1 MAYENGTHALRQLLL
16 FGRYGAHITR
26 TPEKIIGLPGE
37 SYYFVEVTSK
47 EGTRYIIE
55 AYGEEARE
63 LEHEASSIKGMEE
76 ILITA

>member
-1 MAYENGTHALRQLLL
+1 LAYESGTHALRQLLL
-16 FGRYGAHITR
+16 VGRYGGRITR
-26 TPEKIIGLPGE
+26 VPEKIITLPGE
-37 SYYFVEVTSK
+37 SYYFVEISSQ

-63 LEHEASSIKGMEE
+63 LEHEASSIKGKEE

>member
-1 MAYENGTHALRQLLL
+1 MV
-16 FGRYGAHITR
+16 GRYGGRITR
-26 TPEKIIGLPGE
+26 VPEKIITLPGE
-37 SYYFVEVTSK
+37 SYYFVEISSQ

-63 LEHEASSIKGMEE
+63 LEHEASSIKGKEE